1 MILSLATA
9 CGSASPKAEPVVL
22 SPGRGVPTT
31 EHAVWVVGFAQQ
43 SKLGAI
49 VTAGELVVTCRD
61 LPAWP
66 ADLVGSPVVVAGTL
80 STVHHPPLP
89 IGPDGGRSAGAEGDE
104 LVLAPGTAPPQSDDG
119 LIAAERAVF
128 DAISHRDGKAL
139 AALIAPDFVLHVGG
153 QPDLD
158 RQAFLA
164 AAAAIE
170 GEILSVD
177 GTGLVAHRAGD
188 TGVVRGTQ
196 VARVRLN
203 GEVVD
208 DRNRFLDVFVQRG
221 GRWIVSVALSPRL

>member
-1 MILSLATA
+1 MA
-9 CGSASPKAEPVVL
+9 
-22 SPGRGVPTT
+22 RR
-31 EHAVWVVGFAQQ
+31 W
-43 SKLGAI
+43 
-49 VTAGELVVTCRD
+49 
-61 LPAWP
+61 
-66 ADLVGSPVVVAGTL
+66 
-80 STVHHPPLP
+80 
-89 IGPDGGRSAGAEGDE
+89 
-104 LVLAPGTAPPQSDDG
+104 
-119 LIAAERAVF
+119 
-128 DAISHRDGKAL
+128 
-139 AALIAPDFVLHVGG
+139 AALIAPDFVFHVGG

-196 VARVRLN
+196 VVRVRLN